1 LIRGVPTSL
10 AVVKTAGVEEEGARA
25 EAGEERARRQ
35 EWLGA
40 RNVRIDFTVMI
51 HYIRTQKQPPPPV
64 VSVSCLGYRLFWS
77 QKPKPSSMQSQGLE
91 YVMAGD

>member
-51 HYIRTQKQPPPPV
+51 HYIRTQKQPPPPPPV
-64 VSVSCLGYRLFWS
+64 VSVF
-77 QKPKPSSMQSQGLE
+77 
-91 YVMAGD
+91 V